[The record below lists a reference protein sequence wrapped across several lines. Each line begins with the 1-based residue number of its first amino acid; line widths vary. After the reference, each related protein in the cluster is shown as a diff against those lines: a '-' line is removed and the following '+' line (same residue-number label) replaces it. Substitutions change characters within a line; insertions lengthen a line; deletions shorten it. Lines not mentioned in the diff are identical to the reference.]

1 MRTSMLEKIV
11 MNVWGGIPRFGR
23 VIEEKI
29 ENNWRY
35 VKVNWVNDEAFEMDR
50 ARVLKL
56 RNMKVDEKF
65 DWYRSDKVRIINP
78 SKLISTLSKL

>member
-1 MRTSMLEKIV
+1 MSMLEKIV
-11 MNVWGGIPRFGR
+11 MNIWGGVPRFGR

-35 VKVNWVNDEAFEMDR
+35 VKVNWVNDEAFEMDHR
-50 ARVLKL
+50 RVLKL

-65 DWYRSDKVRIINP
+65 DWYRSDKVRIINL
-78 SKLISTLSKL
+78 SKLISTLSDL

>member
-1 MRTSMLEKIV
+1 MRMSMLEKIV
-11 MNVWGGIPRFGR
+11 MNIWGGVPRFGR

-35 VKVNWVNDEAFEMDR
+35 VKVNWVNDEAFEMDHR
-50 ARVLKL
+50 RVLKL

-65 DWYRSDKVRIINP
+65 DWYRSDKVRIINL
-78 SKLISTLSKL
+78 SKLISTLSDL

>member
-78 SKLISTLSKL
+78 SKLISTLSEL